1 MADNTQQELVK
12 YLTEAHAMEKQAAA
26 LLHRGADIVGDEELA
41 RIFHAHELQTKEHA
55 RYVGERLEALGESPS
70 TVKDVA
76 MQVGALG
83 IGVAAQALPD
93 TPIRLAT
100 VAFAFEHLEI
110 ASYRLLRDIAHRA
123 ADVETI
129 AVIDRILE
137 EEEAAAELVA
147 GAFPRVVE
155 LTLGE
160 PLTSPLP
167 SVTPIGKPS
176 ERGEHP
182 AAHHGPQ
189 SFTDVDGD
197 EPIGQPPHIDT
208 PTEAQGSP
216 GAGYPTDQ
224 TERYPGEQ
232 PSQVEQR

>member
-1 MADNTQQELVK
+1 MAEDIQQQLVK
-12 YLTEAHAMEKQAAA
+12 YLTEAHAMEKQAVA
-26 LLHRGADIVGDEELA
+26 LLHRGADIVGDEEVA

-55 RYVGERLEALGESPS
+55 RYIGERLEALGKSPS

-83 IGVAAQALPD
+83 IGIAAQALPD
-93 TPIRLAT
+93 TPVRLGT

-110 ASYRLLRDIAHRA
+110 ASYRLLRDIAQRA
-123 ADVETI
+123 GDTETI
-129 AVIDRILE
+129 AVIERILE

-147 GAFPRVVE
+147 GAFPRLLE

-160 PLTSPLP
+160 PAKSALP

-189 SFTDVDGD
+189 SFKDVEAD
-197 EPIGQPPHIDT
+197 ESIGQPPHIDT

-224 TERYPGEQ
+224 TEKYPGER
-232 PSQVEQR
+232 PSQVTHR